1 MRVCR
6 AVWRAGGAEREGG
19 GRERRG
25 VVGSTYS
32 RIICAICSV
41 SCPVGEFSYLTTSTA
56 GVWNKSGSDRED
68 AMLPERLLGRPRR
81 CAHRVLRPPFA
92 LGRPHSHMCRLL
104 PSPPSPPRV
113 GPGCIPDA
121 SCPRRAPH
129 VVMLRHVLLLELGG
143 SAGQEPQGP
152 SRGHQYPYQYPS
164 LVHAHE
170 HACSGRTAP
179 AAGVFRCTA
188 ALNELVRFVSMLPGQ
203 PPTSA
208 AAVRVGGRGRSSP
221 SHTRSVGSLW

>member
-1 MRVCR
+1 M
-6 AVWRAGGAEREGG
+6 
-19 GRERRG
+19 
-25 VVGSTYS
+25 S
-32 RIICAICSV
+32 RIHRCTCLAH
-41 SCPVGEFSYLTTSTA
+41 
-56 GVWNKSGSDRED
+56 VWNKSGSGRED

-113 GPGCIPDA
+113 RPGCIPDA
-121 SCPRRAPH
+121 SCPRRTPH

-152 SRGHQYPYQYPS
+152 SRGHQYPS
-164 LVHAHE
+164 LCTLSTRDPGAQRQRQ
-170 HACSGRTAP
+170 ACF
-179 AAGVFRCTA
+179 AARYG
-188 ALNELVRFVSMLPGQ
+188 ELVSCDASGSA
-203 PPTSA
+203 TSA
-208 AAVRVGGRGRSSP
+208 AAVRVGGRGCSSP